1 MADPS
6 GTNSRK
12 PAQEAISDRDVLR
25 CQLCGLVQFRTRT
38 GYCRRCLRLLPM
50 VHAVALPPPQVPPP
64 PEQAAQARA
73 WPNTQIVERIG
84 NRVRQLREWR
94 SMTQSQL
101 QSRSRVS
108 RSYLSRIES
117 GQMTPS
123 LGTLEKIAEALGI
136 GLNRFF
142 LPENQGELMLEDPFI
157 QNLRPYLRQLE
168 SAQWQSILK
177 RLEAITDHVSRPG
190 EAPSYYPAQA
200 GHLAGFAAGAAHT
213 GSAGVGRAFAAR
225 A

>member
-1 MADPS
+1 MAGIS
-6 GTNSRK
+6 GNNSRK
-12 PAQEAISDRDVLR
+12 AMNETASDRDVLR
-25 CQLCGLVQFRTRT
+25 CHLCGLVQYRTRA
-38 GYCRRCLRLLPM
+38 GYCRRCLRLLP
-50 VHAVALPPPQVPPP
+50 VVQAITLPPPEAPPA
-64 PEQAAQARA
+64 PEQEAQSRA

-84 NRVRQLREWR
+84 VRVRQLREWR

-101 QSRSRVS
+101 QTSSKVS

-157 QNLRPYLRQLE
+157 QHLRPYLRQLE
-168 SAQWQSILK
+168 AAQWQSILK
-177 RLEAITDHVSRPG
+177 RLEAITVHVSG
-190 EAPSYYPAQA
+190 PANGSSAYFPPQP
-200 GHLAGFAAGAAHT
+200 GHLPGLAAGVAHA
-213 GSAGVGRAFAAR
+213 SLGRAFAAR